1 MVGLE
6 EVVELGSLHHHR
18 VGDSDQGYRIAILH
32 ASKANVSYHDLGV
45 WVCAHQQDTN
55 VVSP

>member
-6 EVVELGSLHHHR
+6 EVVEWGSLHHRR

-32 ASKANVSYHDLGV
+32 ASKVNALYHDLGV
-45 WVCAHQQDTN
+45 WVYAHQRDTN
-55 VVSP
+55 VVFP